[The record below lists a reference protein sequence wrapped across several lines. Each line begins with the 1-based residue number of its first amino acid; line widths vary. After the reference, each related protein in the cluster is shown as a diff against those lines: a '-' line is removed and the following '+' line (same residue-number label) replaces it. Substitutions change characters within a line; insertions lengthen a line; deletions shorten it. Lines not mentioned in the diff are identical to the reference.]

1 MITVK
6 LGSLFVD
13 GGDLTLERIATGVKL
28 FDFLYQSFLRG
39 AYVLVSR
46 YVPSLNFSS
55 QSRYALAIVQFFEIY
70 HEGHQVK
77 LQLEHEARDHGRH
90 VIELF
95 ITVVEFFVD
104 ERVSNLLDFE
114 FMDQFRD

>member
-55 QSRYALAIVQFFEIY
+55 
-70 HEGHQVK
+70 
-77 LQLEHEARDHGRH
+77 
-90 VIELF
+90 
-95 ITVVEFFVD
+95 
-104 ERVSNLLDFE
+104 
-114 FMDQFRD
+114 